1 MTERMSAAQFK
12 AEKLAETKPAKY
24 RNKKVQIGGLR
35 FDSKREAARYQVLK
49 AREAAGEISHLEL
62 QPVFRLKIEGRPVLI
77 RSKGFPNGRQAKY
90 TADFAYW
97 CPSRNA
103 RVVEDVKSSATRTE
117 AYCLR
122 KALVEAMFPAVKIEE
137 V

>member
-1 MTERMSAAQFK
+1 MSNMSAAQYR
-12 AEKLAETKPAKY
+12 ATAGKPKKAKY
-24 RNKKVQIGGLR
+24 GNRKVQIGGLK
-35 FDSKREAARYQVLK
+35 FDSKREADRYLVLK
-49 AREAAGEISHLEL
+49 AREDAGEISHLEL
-62 QPVFRLKIEGRPVLI
+62 QPVFRLKIDGLPVLI
-77 RSKGFPNGRQAKY
+77 KSKGFPNGRQAKY

-97 CPSRNA
+97 SPSRNI

-122 KALVEAMFPAVKIEE
+122 KALVEAMFPAVVIEE